1 MLRTFKSKILMKI
14 ICNQRVLIGIK
25 TIFCRVNKIQRQFK
39 IFFIILP
46 LVSSITPSSAKVL
59 DVYDDV
65 SLQSAISSA
74 NKDSSISE
82 IAFKRDSFIVLSKPV
97 IYSGNQRIKFTGRN
111 TTIDGTKTA
120 NHHVYKILSAS
131 SQQGA
136 LLLNTAAEID
146 ISNLTIKNSATN
158 GIVVSIP
165 VDAHG
170 KKSTIYLDRVN
181 IFNSKFHGLHID
193 DNSDFF
199 DQGSAGS
206 DIGIY
211 LNISNS
217 NIIGNG
223 TGDNDFDGIRIDER
237 SRGNI
242 IALITNSHI
251 DENGGDGI
259 ELDEAGEGDVDITMM
274 NVTLNNN
281 GFYNNADLE
290 DGLDIDEA
298 GPGDINAS
306 FYNIEVKNNKD
317 EGLDFDEAGEGDVGI
332 KLRYLNASNNSDEGI
347 KISERSEGSIEVGI
361 TMSSVTNNGDDGI
374 QITEIDNGTIEANLL
389 QLTVKDNSKYGI
401 RIEQW
406 NVKDENS
413 TEEAPGS
420 LEINQVTYTNNGKGN
435 YIKTKNVIT
444 K

>member
-1 MLRTFKSKILMKI
+1 MLSTFKSKILMKI
-14 ICNQRVLIGIK
+14 ICNQTVLIGIK

-46 LVSSITPSSAKVL
+46 LVPSITPSSAKSL

-74 NKDSSISE
+74 NKDNSISE
-82 IAFKRDSFIVLSKPV
+82 IAFKRESYIVLSKPV
-97 IYSGNQRIKFTGRN
+97 IYSGNQPIKFTGRN
-111 TTIDGTKTA
+111 ATIDGTKTA
-120 NHHVYKILSAS
+120 NLHVYKNLAAS
-131 SQQGA
+131 PQQGA

-146 ISNLTIKNSATN
+146 ISNLTIKNSAAN

-165 VDAHG
+165 ADAQG
-170 KKSTIYLDRVN
+170 EKSTVYLDRVN
-181 IFNSKFHGLHID
+181 ISNSEFHGLHID
-193 DNSDFF
+193 DSSDFF
-199 DQGSAGS
+199 DDESAGS

-281 GFYNNADLE
+281 GFYNNTDLE

-332 KLRYLNASNNSDEGI
+332 KLRYLNSSNNSDEGI
-347 KISERSEGSIEVGI
+347 KISERSEGGIEVGI
-361 TMSSVTNNGDDGI
+361 TMSSVTGNGDDGI
-374 QITEIDNGTIEANLL
+374 QITEVDNGKIDARLL
-389 QLTVKDNSKYGI
+389 QLSVKDNSKYGI

-406 NVKDENS
+406 NVKGKNS
-413 TEEAPGS
+413 TEEVSGS
-420 LEINQVTYTNNGKGN
+420 LKINQVTYTNNGKGN